1 MSFKLTPGVET
12 YDAEVSKANAAK
24 NFLVLAYGAPKAG
37 KTHFAMQS
45 QRPLYVAY
53 LDTNPNLDTHLL
65 KSSPE
70 WGDEVHKLVLKPM
83 NYDDLTE
90 AEATAR
96 IARLEEFAAEAKRYA
111 RERRAEGKHG
121 GTFILDGALYLKG
134 YFEKALLGDS
144 ATLGYRAKR
153 GERGG
158 PSTFDYAK
166 SNAAL
171 FDFIAGFANE
181 DLDFIA
187 IFEGR
192 PVYSKGMDSKGNE
205 TNTKTDKW
213 RSTRPDRVP
222 YAVNAEIELLK
233 TLERAD
239 PSNNQS
245 ALLSTPKLRVVLN
258 SENYIFDHMVMPAM
272 GFQRFKEMMLA
283 DTVGDIVMVHEAEVI
298 RANDAGFGEEDPA

>member
-1 MSFKLTPGVET
+1 MPFNVTVGAEA
-12 YDAEVSKANAAK
+12 YDEHVSKANAAK
-24 NFLVLAYGAPKAG
+24 NFIVLAYGAPKAG

-53 LDTNPNLDTHLL
+53 LDTNPNLETHLL
-65 KSSPE
+65 KSAPE
-70 WGDEVHKLVLKPM
+70 WGDEIYKLVLKPM

-90 AEATAR
+90 AEAVGR
-96 IARLEEFAAEAKRYA
+96 ITKLEEFAAEAKRYA
-111 RERRAEGKHG
+111 KERRAQGLHG

-134 YFEKALLGDS
+134 YFEKALLGES

-171 FDFIAGFANE
+171 FDFVSGFANE

-192 PVYSKGMDSKGNE
+192 PIYSKGLDARGNE
-205 TNTKTDKW
+205 ISTKTDKW
-213 RSTRPDRVP
+213 RSTRPDRIP
-222 YAVNAEIELLK
+222 FAVNAEIELLK
-233 TLERAD
+233 TLERQD

-245 ALLSTPKLRVVLN
+245 PLMSTPKLRVVLN
-258 SENYIFDHMVMPAM
+258 SENYMFDHMVFPAM

-283 DTVGDIVMVHEAEVI
+283 PVVGDVVMQHESEVI
-298 RANDAGFGEEDPA
+298 RANDSGLGGEDE